1 MSTRILLQP
10 HIFKNTV
17 NIEDSLNLTG
27 SLNLNGESLS
37 SSLSAKLPLNKFITT
52 VSGVSSYELVPSDN
66 GNIVKYE
73 ETEDIAIS
81 IPENLFSVG
90 CQITFIQ
97 NGIGKIII
105 SPATGVVC
113 NNLNNG
119 TKSSG
124 TYATMTLTQID
135 LNVWVLNGDVTV

>member
-17 NIEDSLNLTG
+17 DIED

-37 SSLSAKLPLNKFITT
+37 SSLSAKSPLNKFITT
-52 VSGVSSYELVPSDN
+52 VSGVSSYELVSSDN
-66 GNIVKYE
+66 GKIVKYE
-73 ETEDIAIS
+73 ESEDITIS

-90 CQITFIQ
+90 CQIAFVQ

-105 SPATGVVC
+105 SPETGVVC

-119 TKSSG
+119 AKSSG

-135 LNVWVLNGDVTV
+135 LNVWILNGDVIV